1 MDLVVRLIHQHG
13 WHVLG
18 ELGVLVATVVVGV
31 LWIKALFQGR
41 ARPVACP
48 ACGRLASRA
57 NPRCPR
63 CGTGLEGA
71 PEVGP

>member
-1 MDLVVRLIHQHG
+1 MDLLARLIEQHG

-18 ELGVLVATVVVGV
+18 ELAVLVATVVVGA

-63 CGTGLEGA
+63 CGAALEGTS
-71 PEVGP
+71 EVGP

>member
-1 MDLVVRLIHQHG
+1 VDFVGRLIEEHG

-18 ELGVLVATVVVGV
+18 ELAALLLTVVVAA
-31 LWIKALFQGR
+31 LWIRALVRGR

-48 ACGRLASRA
+48 SCGRLSSRA
-57 NPRCPR
+57 TPRCPR
-63 CGTGLEGA
+63 CGAVLEGA